1 MARLHIA
8 LQEGFAGDTVSVR
21 VNGSEVARRSN
32 VATRNQI
39 GFAEAIELDVNEG
52 EIQLELRVESR
63 SLEQRMPMRVVGT
76 TYLGVS
82 IEREGKLRSEVS
94 QQPFRYL

>member
-8 LQEGFAGDTVSVR
+8 LQEGFSGDSVSVR
-21 VNGSEVARRSN
+21 VNGSEVARRSS

>member
-1 MARLHIA
+1 MARLHVA

-21 VNGSEVARRSN
+21 VNGSEVARRSD

-39 GFAEAIELDVNEG
+39 GFAEAIELDIDEG
-52 EIQLELRVESR
+52 EIELELEIESR
-63 SLEQRMPMRVVGT
+63 SLERRMPMRVVGT
-76 TYLGVS
+76 TYVGVS
-82 IEREGKLRSEVS
+82 IERDGKLRCEVS